1 MIIIVYFIFS
11 GTDRIMVENQEA
23 KTPANNEVQNFINAR
38 YIGATEALWRLYGF
52 PMHGMYP
59 EVTKLQI
66 HLPEG
71 HTAFMKIHDERN
83 MTEAEKSLLRQEQIE
98 ALRKQEKTM
107 LTAFFDLNVK
117 HEKARKHLYCDIL
130 KYYRF
135 DTKEKEFV
143 ERKYK
148 TNPNIDDV
156 DDKKSNMVGRIPV
169 IGLNV
174 HQKELFFLRM
184 LLYNVKG
191 PKSYEDLRT
200 VNGEVCY
207 SFQEACIKLGLFED
221 DSEIEKCL
229 TEAATVKFP
238 KQFRQLFVTLMTQAI
253 ASNPRD
259 LFEKFKSE
267 LSEDFMKDAK
277 VKSLAD
283 NDTKSEQIINA
294 TLMDLS
300 YLFEAAGKSLTELG
314 LPEPVNMPTNI
325 VPREIRD
332 EIYENVEELQGQ
344 TDDAMSKLNTEQRIV
359 FDTVKEAIDGGQ
371 GGVFHIDAP
380 GGTGKTF
387 VLTTLLSY
395 VRAQKKIGF
404 AMATSGNLQIFRLIM
419 EIIVFLKNRNFV
431 GCIQGEK

>member
-1 MIIIVYFIFS
+1 
-11 GTDRIMVENQEA
+11 MVENQGE

-38 YIGATEALWRLYGF
+38 YIGATEALWRLFGY

-83 MTEAEKSLLRQEQIE
+83 MNETEKNKLRQEQME

-107 LTAFFDLNVK
+107 LTAFFDLNVDD
-117 HEKARKHLYCDIL
+117 EKAREHMYCDIL

-135 DTKEKEFV
+135 DAKEK
-143 ERKYK
+143 KYFKRNNK
-148 TNPNIDDV
+148 TDPNIDGTDGQR
-156 DDKKSNMVGRIPV
+156 SNMVGRIPV

-200 VNGEVCY
+200 VNGKVCY

-221 DSEIEKCL
+221 DLEIEKCL

-294 TLMDLS
+294 TLMELS

-344 TDDAMSKLNTEQRIV
+344 TDDAMSKLNTEQKIV
-359 FDTVKEAIDGGQ
+359 FDAVKEAIDGGQ

-404 AMATSGNLQIFRLIM
+404 AMATSGNSSVNRSG
-419 EIIVFLKNRNFV
+419 IIIYYFPS
-431 GCIQGEK
+431 